1 MPKLSVCWGYVA
13 IGAAA
18 GILCYELR
26 IPWLPSIAAIAL
38 LIAGMIILRRAKFKL
53 TACVTENSCT

>member
-1 MPKLSVCWGYVA
+1 MPRLSACWGYAA
-13 IGAAA
+13 IGVAA

-38 LIAGMIILRRAKFKL
+38 FIVGMIILRRA
-53 TACVTENSCT
+53 NSN